1 MKLSDRHIR
10 FVNEYLIDLNAT
22 QAAIRSGYSEKTAY
36 SSGQRL
42 LKNVEIQAKI
52 QDAMN
57 ERAVRTEID
66 QDRVLKELGRL
77 GFSDIRKY
85 FNDDGSLKNIADLE
99 EDAAAAVSS
108 VEVDEL
114 FDGGGKDRVKIGYT
128 RKIKFWD
135 KNSALE
141 KIGKHLKMF
150 TDKVEF
156 PDENGKPQAITQF
169 TNFPPEPKT
178 MEEWEAMVHGKK
190 TDKTGD

>member
-1 MKLSDRHIR
+1 MKLSERHIC
-10 FVNEYLIDLNAT
+10 FVNEYLVDLNAT
-22 QAAIRSGYSEKTAY
+22 QAAIRAGYSEKTAY

-52 QDAMN
+52 QEAMN
-57 ERAVRTEID
+57 ERAKRTEID

-85 FNDDGSLKNIADLE
+85 FKDDGSLKNIADLE

-114 FDGGGKDRVKIGYT
+114 FDGSGKDRVKIGYT

-150 TDKVEF
+150 TEKVEHTGKDGE
-156 PDENGKPQAITQF
+156 PIKIQELTNEELIAIIKANG
-169 TNFPPEPKT
+169 
-178 MEEWEAMVHGKK
+178 G
-190 TDKTGD
+190 